1 MNPNKTAELLDSIN
15 ARLTESAT
23 LSRISFIDLM
33 EAGNDCSAQI
43 HDAYDAIQSIADAMA
58 SEDDKQE
65 IGKILLKISLAMVE
79 YHEKADAL
87 WYKIEADNAKT
98 TELRNKV
105 AEAMGGGL

>member
-1 MNPNKTAELLDSIN
+1 MNPNKTAELIDSIN

-33 EAGNDCSAQI
+33 SAGNDCSAQI
-43 HDAYDAIQSIADAMA
+43 HDIYEAIKSIADTMA

-65 IGKILLKISLAMVE
+65 IGKILLKISMAMVV

>member
-1 MNPNKTAELLDSIN
+1 MNPNKTAELIDNIN

-43 HDAYDAIQSIADAMA
+43 HDAYGAIQSIAEAMA
-58 SEDDKQE
+58 SDDDKQE
-65 IGKILLKISLAMVE
+65 IGKILLKISMAMVV

-87 WYKIEADNAKT
+87 WYKIEADGVKT

-105 AEAMGGGL
+105 AKAMGGGL

>member
-1 MNPNKTAELLDSIN
+1 MNPNKTAELIDSIN

-33 EAGNDCSAQI
+33 AAGNDTSSKI
-43 HDAYDAIQSIADAMA
+43 HDIYDRIKSIGQSMACDKDAAEIHGILIAL
-58 SEDDKQE
+58 
-65 IGKILLKISLAMVE
+65 GVAMVE

-98 TELRNKV
+98 TVLRNKV
-105 AEAMGGGL
+105 AEAMGGGM

>member
-1 MNPNKTAELLDSIN
+1 
-15 ARLTESAT
+15 
-23 LSRISFIDLM
+23 
-33 EAGNDCSAQI
+33 
-43 HDAYDAIQSIADAMA
+43 
-58 SEDDKQE
+58 
-65 IGKILLKISLAMVE
+65 MVV